1 MKVTTNQKLLRQRS
15 QLVRW
20 TSMAGLIVL
29 GGGLIASFNEAYYFW
44 SLPAL
49 LIGFI
54 LANIS
59 AYNANR
65 YVREPRAD
73 QALEKALR
81 GFDNNYHLFN
91 YTTAVPHVL
100 LTPSR
105 LYAITAKGQDGIIRK
120 QGTRWKRNFSI
131 KRLFLFF
138 NEEALGNPTQEALSN
153 AEKLRAQLSQTFS
166 DDLPPI
172 ESLVV
177 FTHPNATL
185 QLDSSSGAERDEVP
199 AMLAK
204 DLKKHLRSQPK
215 GAPIAPEVRR
225 RLTEVLQGDAV

>member
-1 MKVTTNQKLLRQRS
+1 MKIITNQKLLRQRS

-20 TSMAGLIVL
+20 TSMLGLMVL
-29 GGGLIASFNEAYYFW
+29 GVGLIASFNEAYYFW

-49 LIGFI
+49 LIGFV

-73 QALEKALR
+73 HVLEKALR

-91 YTTAVPHVL
+91 YTAAAPHVL

-105 LYAITAKGQDGIIRK
+105 LYVITPKRQDGVIRK
-120 QGTRWKRNFSI
+120 QGARWKRNFSL
-131 KRLFLFF
+131 KRVFLFL
-138 NEEALGNPTQEALSN
+138 NEEGLGNPTQEALSD
-153 AEKLRAQLSQTFS
+153 AEKLRAQLRKVFS
-166 DDLPPI
+166 EDLPPI
-172 ESLVV
+172 EPLVV
-177 FTHPNATL
+177 FIHPNVTL
-185 QLDSSSGAERDEVP
+185 ELDGTSGSEHDGVP

-204 DLKKHLRSQPK
+204 DLKKYLRSQPK
-215 GAPIAPEVRR
+215 GASLSPEMRR
-225 RLTEVLQGDAV
+225 RLTEVLQGDAA

>member
-20 TSMAGLIVL
+20 TSMVGLIVL

-73 QALEKALR
+73 HALEKALR

-91 YTTAVPHVL
+91 YTAAAPHVL

-105 LYAITAKGQDGIIRK
+105 LYVITAKGQDGVIRR

-131 KRLFLFF
+131 KRVFLFL
-138 NEEALGNPTQEALSN
+138 NEESLGNPTQEALSN
-153 AEKLRAQLSQTFS
+153 AEKLRAQLSRTLS
-166 DDLPPI
+166 ETLPPI
-172 ESLVV
+172 EPLVV

-185 QLDSSSGAERDEVP
+185 EMDSSSGPEHDKVP

-204 DLKKHLRSQPK
+204 DLKKYLRSQPK
-215 GAPIAPEVRR
+215 GTSLPSEVRR
-225 RLTEVLQGDAV
+225 QLTEVLQGDAA

>member
-1 MKVTTNQKLLRQRS
+1 MRVTTNQKLLQQRS

-20 TSMAGLIVL
+20 TSMVGLMVL

-49 LIGFI
+49 LIGFV

-73 QALEKALR
+73 HVLEKALR

-91 YTTAVPHVL
+91 YTAAAPHVL

-105 LYAITAKGQDGIIRK
+105 LYVITAKGQDGIIRK
-120 QGTRWKRNFSI
+120 QGTRWKRNFSV

-153 AEKLRAQLSQTFS
+153 AEKLRVQLSKVLS
-166 DDLPPI
+166 ENLPPN
-172 ESLVV
+172 EPLVV
-177 FTHPNATL
+177 YTHPNATL
-185 QLDSSSGAERDEVP
+185 ELDGSSGSERDGVP

-215 GAPIAPEVRR
+215 GMLLPPEVRR
-225 RLTEVLQGDAV
+225 QLTEVLQGDAA

>member
-1 MKVTTNQKLLRQRS
+1 MKITTNEKLLRQRS

-20 TSMAGLIVL
+20 TSMAGLMVL
-29 GGGLIASFNEAYYFW
+29 GGGLLASFNEAYYFW

-49 LIGFI
+49 LIGFV

-73 QALEKALR
+73 HVLEKALR

-91 YTTAVPHVL
+91 YTAAAPHVL

-105 LYAITAKGQDGIIRK
+105 LYVITAKNQDGVIRK
-120 QGTRWKRNFSI
+120 QGTRWKRNFSV

-138 NEEALGNPTQEALSN
+138 NEEALGNPTHEALSN
-153 AEKLRAQLSQTFS
+153 AEKLRTQLSRALS
-166 DDLPPI
+166 GDLPAI
-172 ESLVV
+172 EPLVV

-185 QLDSSSGAERDEVP
+185 QLDDPSGRDRDEVP

-215 GAPIAPEVRR
+215 GTLIAPEVRR
-225 RLTEVLQGDAV
+225 QLTEVLQGDAA

>member
-1 MKVTTNQKLLRQRS
+1 M
-15 QLVRW
+15 
-20 TSMAGLIVL
+20 VL
-29 GGGLIASFNEAYYFW
+29 GGGLLASFNEAYYFW

-49 LIGFI
+49 LIGFV

-73 QALEKALR
+73 HVLEKALR

-91 YTTAVPHVL
+91 YTAAAPHVL

-105 LYAITAKGQDGIIRK
+105 LYVITAKNQDGVIRK
-120 QGTRWKRNFSI
+120 QGTRWKRNFSV

-138 NEEALGNPTQEALSN
+138 NEEALGNPTHEALSN
-153 AEKLRAQLSQTFS
+153 AEKLRTQLSRALS
-166 DDLPPI
+166 GDLPAI
-172 ESLVV
+172 EPLVV

-185 QLDSSSGAERDEVP
+185 QLDDPSGRDRDEVP

-215 GAPIAPEVRR
+215 GTLIAPEVRR
-225 RLTEVLQGDAV
+225 QLTEVLQGDAA